1 MAGQESC
8 VPTGSR
14 LLSRMT
20 VAESLFIEST
30 DVSREAKE
38 VFKRVFRSDCSQP
51 GFAVLVLTAEVD
63 SHELRCLMT
72 ALKERLSELHAA
84 QWGEPLEYLSLGRFD
99 QQNSTKLHL
108 DGAPERS
115 FLMLGYEPTKVR
127 SEFQIA
133 DFSRCASDM
142 GLSPAE
148 FMRQHNPMFNAGAEL
163 LRGHVSTITNWHED
177 CPRIVIINNSIAEPG
192 THGATYGVLHGALIP
207 VPDPQASRIINSTMI
222 APACF
227 AGTDPAM
234 QVREFVSTDQIS
246 GQILG

>member
-1 MAGQESC
+1 M
-8 VPTGSR
+8 GSA
-14 LLSRMT
+14 LNHL
-20 VAESLFIEST
+20 IECT
-30 DVSREAKE
+30 DVLQIAET
-38 VFKRVFRSDCSQP
+38 VFERVFRTELGQP
-51 GFAVLVLTAEVD
+51 GFAVLVMPQDL
-63 SHELRCLMT
+63 SSQELRQSMT
-72 ALKERLSELHAA
+72 VLKERLSDLHAMK
-84 QWGEPLEYLSLGRFD
+84 WGETLEYLSLGRFD

-133 DFSRCASDM
+133 DFSRCACDT

-148 FMRQHNPMFNAGAEL
+148 FMSQLNPMFSAGAEL
-163 LRGHVSTITNWHED
+163 LRNYVSKITNWHED

-192 THGATYGVLHGALIP
+192 MHGATYGVLHGAVIP
-207 VPDPQASRIINSTMI
+207 LPDPQASRIINSTMI

-227 AGTDPAM
+227 VCSDPAM
-234 QVREFVSTDQIS
+234 KVQEFVSTDQIS

>member
-1 MAGQESC
+1 MG
-8 VPTGSR
+8 PTLNH
-14 LLSRMT
+14 LL
-20 VAESLFIEST
+20 ECT
-30 DVSREAKE
+30 DVLQIAEA
-38 VFKRVFRSDCSQP
+38 VFERVFRSELGQP
-51 GFAVLVLTAEVD
+51 GFAVLVMPQDL
-63 SHELRCLMT
+63 SSQELRQSMT
-72 ALKERLSELHAA
+72 VLKERLSELHAKK
-84 QWGEPLEYLSLGRFD
+84 WGEALEYLSLGRFD

-115 FLMLGYEPTKVR
+115 FLMLGYEPTTVR

-142 GLSPAE
+142 GLPPAE
-148 FMRQHNPMFNAGAEL
+148 FMRQHNPMFSAGAEL

-177 CPRIVIINNSIAEPG
+177 CPRIVLINNSIAEPG

-227 AGTDPAM
+227 VGSDPAM

>member
-1 MAGQESC
+1 MGPALNH
-8 VPTGSR
+8 
-14 LLSRMT
+14 LL
-20 VAESLFIEST
+20 ECT
-30 DVSREAKE
+30 DVLQIAEA
-38 VFKRVFRSDCSQP
+38 VFERVFRSELGPP
-51 GFAVLVLTAEVD
+51 GFAVLVMPQ
-63 SHELRCLMT
+63 ELSSQKLRQSMT
-72 ALKERLSELHAA
+72 VLKERLSELHMVRC
-84 QWGEPLEYLSLGRFD
+84 GEGLEYLSLGRFD

-133 DFSRCASDM
+133 DFSRCAHEM

-148 FMRQHNPMFNAGAEL
+148 FMRQYNPMFSAGAEL
-163 LRGHVSTITNWHED
+163 LRGHVSTLTNWHED
-177 CPRIVIINNSIAEPG
+177 RPRIVIINNSIAVSG
-192 THGATYGVLHGALIP
+192 MNGATYGVLHGALIP

-227 AGTDPAM
+227 VGSDPAM

>member
-1 MAGQESC
+1 M
-8 VPTGSR
+8 GSA
-14 LLSRMT
+14 LNHL
-20 VAESLFIEST
+20 IECT
-30 DVSREAKE
+30 DVLQIAEA
-38 VFKRVFRSDCSQP
+38 VFERVFRTELGQP
-51 GFAVLVLTAEVD
+51 GFAVLVMPQDL
-63 SHELRCLMT
+63 SSQELRQSMT
-72 ALKERLSELHAA
+72 VLKERLSELHAMK
-84 QWGEPLEYLSLGRFD
+84 WGEALEYLSLGRFD

-133 DFSRCASDM
+133 DFSRCACDM

-148 FMRQHNPMFNAGAEL
+148 FMSQHNPMFSAGAEL
-163 LRGHVSTITNWHED
+163 LRNYVSNTTNWYED
-177 CPRIVIINNSIAEPG
+177 CPRIVLINNSIAEPG
-192 THGATYGVLHGALIP
+192 MHGATYGVLHGALIP
-207 VPDPQASRIINSTMI
+207 VPDQQASRIINSTMI

-227 AGTDPAM
+227 VGSDPAM